1 MGMTIQL
8 PSKEGRDSLEDYA
21 KRKRGLCQVCSHQAA
36 EVSGTILEF
45 CLLKTN
51 ILYKK

>member
-21 KRKRGLCQVCSHQAA
+21 KRKRGLCQVCSPGGRSLRDHLR
-36 EVSGTILEF
+36 ILPPQNKH
-45 CLLKTN
+45 LV
-51 ILYKK
+51 

>member
-21 KRKRGLCQVCSHQAA
+21 KFIHQGA